1 MADSVV
7 GVAVYMMPGQSAKL
21 KSPVDSKNR
30 KGYFARVDDLPTGF
44 TVGPNQSALIR
55 GFVAENT
62 DVGNIV
68 PTTEEEAAVVYTH
81 NKPFANAIWFFS
93 RTEEIGLVKIIS
105 VPIHDHSTIIH
116 GGPAYGTYFDDDIER

>member
-1 MADSVV
+1 MSDSVV

-21 KSPVDSKNR
+21 KSPVDAKNR
-30 KGYFARVDDLPTGF
+30 RGYFAKTDGLPAGF
-44 TVGPNQSALIR
+44 SVGPNQSDLIR
-55 GFVAENT
+55 GFVCENT
-62 DVGNIV
+62 DVGEIL
-68 PTTEEEAAVVYTH
+68 PTDTEEAAVVYTH

-93 RTEEIGLVKIIS
+93 RTGEIGLVKVIA